1 MVFASPLWLIALAPW
16 AAVAVWVLVGRRRRQ
31 WVPFLA
37 LWEAP
42 EELRKP
48 QKGMEWPPL
57 AIVLALLAALFAVL
71 CAAQPLLAT
80 KGARKLTVI
89 VDRGAAMST
98 RAGGEARF
106 LATCREARRNLA
118 DLNQP
123 IEIRMLT
130 VPAGGEWTGPL
141 DKWLDA
147 VGQLRRTAVRTD
159 PAAALASIPRDEP
172 VLVVTDQ
179 FLPQTSNT
187 AVLAPAGGAAVR
199 NVGITALA
207 ARQGQVMVRLRSTS
221 AISTT
226 LMISSGGNSIQRA
239 VAFASPGSQDLFL
252 ELSAPNQIIQASLN
266 SADDFDADDRAWLVR
281 RGSWPN
287 IETRIAVSEELER
300 FIAVYSR
307 HRPAGD
313 ASTRVA
319 IGRGGDLQADEPGI
333 VVEAL
338 VGEPQSGLNVTVED
352 HPVTAAVDFS
362 PLRTSVIVAPK
373 PPGEGWRT
381 ILRLEGKPAL
391 AVSEG
396 ETRRAWIGFDSA
408 QLARTPSFVVLW
420 TNLVDWVGGTSTGY
434 LSSPLD
440 DSASTSPRRLPE
452 SLPGDVDPRYWP
464 GVFQAPT
471 GLLAANAHELA
482 LHPGAGASLD
492 PLRLNVRHGY
502 SLVPWLMLAAIAA
515 LVGAAATWERRRL
528 PRPLFSSHL
537 AVQDEIAVQTSVEAD
552 GHLHRHSAPKPT
564 P

>member
-1 MVFASPLWLIALAPW
+1 
-16 AAVAVWVLVGRRRRQ
+16 
-31 WVPFLA
+31 
-37 LWEAP
+37 
-42 EELRKP
+42 
-48 QKGMEWPPL
+48 
-57 AIVLALLAALFAVL
+57 
-71 CAAQPLLAT
+71 
-80 KGARKLTVI
+80 
-89 VDRGAAMST
+89 
-98 RAGGEARF
+98 
-106 LATCREARRNLA
+106 
-118 DLNQP
+118 
-123 IEIRMLT
+123 MLT

-159 PAAALASIPRDEP
+159 PVAALASIPRDEP

-179 FLPQTSNT
+179 VLPPSSNT
-187 AVLAPAGGAAVR
+187 AVLAPAGGAGVR

-221 AISTT
+221 PNSST
-226 LMISSGGNSIQRA
+226 LKISSGGNSIQRQ
-239 VAFASPGSQDLFL
+239 VTFASPGSQELFI
-252 ELSAPNQIIQASLN
+252 ELAAPDQIIQASLN

-307 HRPAGD
+307 HRPPGE
-313 ASTRVA
+313 ASTCVA
-319 IGRGGDLQADEPGI
+319 LGRGGDLKADEPGI

-338 VGEPQSGLNVTVED
+338 AGEAQSGLNVTVEE
-352 HPVTAAVDFS
+352 HPVTASVDFS
-362 PLRTSVIVAPK
+362 PLRTGVILAPK

-396 ETRRAWIGFDSA
+396 ETRKAWIGFESA

-420 TNLVDWVGGTSTGY
+420 ANLVNWVTGASTGY

-440 DSASTSPRRLPE
+440 DSAATSPRHLPE

-464 GVFQAPT
+464 GLFQTPT
-471 GLLAANAHELA
+471 GLLARNAHELT
-482 LHPGAGASLD
+482 LYPGAGTSLD
-492 PLRLNVRHGY
+492 QLRLNVRHGY

-515 LVGAAATWERRRL
+515 LVGAAATWERRRV
-528 PRPLFSSHL
+528 PRPLFTSPLS
-537 AVQDEIAVQTSVEAD
+537 VQEEIALQTSVEAD